1 MNNDFHNVYTP
12 PAFEPKESRYTVGES
27 FFAWF
32 CVLSGYL
39 FCRACPV
46 NRYPVGAFAV
56 ILISLITTAVLLAR
70 KGAGF
75 GAPSVVSAIACVIT
89 GSSLFFSSVGFIQ
102 TLGFFCSAFAY
113 VYFVYSASGNRLEVG
128 ASDLIAIDFFKA
140 LILLPFSCFV
150 RLWVA
155 MFSGKRIGWKFV
167 LKVFIGLMIAV
178 IPTAIVVAL
187 LSYDSEFAELFEEV
201 FSFIIDFNIFSH
213 LGSLLLG
220 SVVAMYVFGLYS
232 ASASHKLGDAITAEK
247 CHHSASKLHIAPILT
262 VAAALLPLVSVY
274 VIFFVSQFKYYVSA
288 FSGVLPQGIN
298 YADYARSGFFE
309 LCTVSAI
316 NLVILAC
323 VAMFMRRGKKSGTV
337 FLKLASVVIS
347 LLTLVLIATAAS
359 KMILYIKSYG
369 LTERRLEASWFIVL
383 LALIFILIIFKQ
395 IFNKL
400 KIVSASA
407 IVTALMLGVLLLS
420 NYNSI
425 IADYN
430 VDKYISGEL
439 EGIDEYALYKLGT
452 PAVPALVRL
461 AEYQE
466 AKYGV
471 DIADIANNQDPTAEA
486 TEYNETAYYL
496 KRFDNKLNKKKSGI
510 TGFNVPDFTARRK
523 LDGFLNK
530 NK

>member
-1 MNNDFHNVYTP
+1 MNNDFHSLYTSP
-12 PAFEPKESRYTVGES
+12 VSEAETKLYTAGES

-56 ILISLITTAVLLAR
+56 ILISLIATAVILAR
-70 KGAGF
+70 NGAGF
-75 GAPSVVSAIACVIT
+75 GAPSIVSAIACVIL
-89 GSSLFFSSVGFIQ
+89 GSSLFLSSVGFVQ

-140 LILLPFSCFV
+140 LFILPFSCFI
-150 RLWVA
+150 RLWIA
-155 MFSGKRIGWKFV
+155 ISSGKKIGWKFV
-167 LKVFIGLMIAV
+167 LKVFLGLIIAV

-187 LSYDSEFAELFEEV
+187 LSYDSDFADLFEKV
-201 FSFIIDFNIFSH
+201 SSFLKDFNIFSH

-232 ASASHKLGDAITAEK
+232 ACASNKLGDIITAEN
-247 CHHSASKLHIAPILT
+247 CRYTASKLRIAPVLT

-274 VIFFVSQFKYYVSA
+274 VIFFISQFKYYVSA

-316 NLVILAC
+316 NLVILAF

-369 LTERRLEASWFIVL
+369 LTERRLEVCWFIML

-420 NYNSI
+420 NYNSL

-461 AEYQE
+461 AEYQNS
-466 AKYGV
+466 KYGV
-471 DIADIANNQDPTAEA
+471 DIADIANNQEPTAEA

-496 KRFDNKLNKKKSGI
+496 KSFDNKLNKKKSVI